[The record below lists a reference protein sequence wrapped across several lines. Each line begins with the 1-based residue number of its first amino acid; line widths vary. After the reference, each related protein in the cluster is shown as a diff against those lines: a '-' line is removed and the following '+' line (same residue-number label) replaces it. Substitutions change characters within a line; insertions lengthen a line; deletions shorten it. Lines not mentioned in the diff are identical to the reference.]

1 MIETK
6 ILGHRGAMG
15 SAPENTLPGFEKAIA
30 DSADGVEFDVQLSA
44 DGVPVVIHDE
54 RIDRTTD
61 GKGPVNELSVR
72 EIKKLDAG
80 SFFAREYVDTGLPLL
95 TEVLEIIQNMNII
108 NLELKNS
115 NLRYEGMEKKVIEI
129 TKEYGVFN
137 KTIFSSFNHYSLKK
151 IKELEPKA
159 KTGVLYMAGIYQPW
173 EYASKL
179 GAGAIHPFYAA
190 VVPEIVEKCHK
201 QGLAVNVFGVNGDET
216 IRQLLMMNV
225 DAIITDYPA
234 RAREILNEINS
245 KSIQR

>member
-15 SAPENTLPGFEKAIA
+15 SAPENTLPSFKKAIA

-54 RIDRTTD
+54 RVDRTTD
-61 GKGPVNELSVR
+61 GKGPVNQMSVR

-80 SFFAREYVDTGLPLL
+80 SFFADKFVDTAMPLL
-95 TEVLEIIQNMNII
+95 TEVIEVIQGMDII

-115 NLRYEGMEKKVIEI
+115 NINYEGMEKKVIEI
-129 TKEYGVFN
+129 TKEFGVFN
-137 KTIFSSFNHYSLKK
+137 KTIFSSFNHYSLNKV
-151 IKELEPKA
+151 KEIEPEA

-173 EYASKL
+173 EYARKL
-179 GAGAIHPFYAA
+179 DAAAIHPFYAA
-190 VVPEIVEKCHK
+190 VVPEIVKKCHNH
-201 QGLAVNVFGVNGDET
+201 GLAVNVFGVNGDET

-234 RAREILNEINS
+234 RAREILNEING
-245 KSIQR
+245 